1 MKKSEYT
8 EGQRAGFQ
16 IRTKEVF
23 ADFALAEHIYA
34 ETSVDETGQK
44 CTEWSGS
51 ILFRKYVTL
60 KSSDMVS
67 VVIFRK

>member
-1 MKKSEYT
+1 MHGYSK
-8 EGQRAGFQ
+8 F
-16 IRTKEVF
+16 F

-34 ETSVDETGQK
+34 ETPDETGQK

-67 VVIFRK
+67 VYCANAELISP